1 MVKKTTKQKE
11 VDGFLSNLKK
21 ARKRYTKI
29 LNPRICYTSEFDI
42 FSMIWGNQKIDST
55 IETNLLGGGDLRF
68 DVTKKGIIVGIEIEN
83 FSDVLKKFDCD
94 KKENIK
100 ELNKMV
106 KK

>member
-1 MVKKTTKQKE
+1 MNKLFKITDYELLSQK
-11 VDGFLSNLKK
+11 V
-21 ARKRYTKI
+21 YHI
-29 LNPRICYTSEFDI
+29 L
-42 FSMIWGNQKIDST
+42 
-55 IETNLLGGGDLRF
+55 
-68 DVTKKGIIVGIEIEN
+68 KKGIIVGIEIEN